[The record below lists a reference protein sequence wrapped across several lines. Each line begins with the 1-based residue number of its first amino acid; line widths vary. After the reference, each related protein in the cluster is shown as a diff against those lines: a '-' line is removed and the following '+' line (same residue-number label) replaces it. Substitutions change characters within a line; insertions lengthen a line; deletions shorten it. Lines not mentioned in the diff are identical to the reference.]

1 MAHQCVNCSKLYEK
15 AGDFLVQG
23 CEECE
28 GRFFF
33 YIRDEQLQKVKEEPL
48 EIPKEE
54 KQKIEQD
61 IRDMA
66 GITDEK
72 APVILDIEAVRVL
85 KPGKFEIDIVNL
97 FKKDRPLIFK
107 LEEGK
112 YVIDLSSM
120 SKSKNKP

>member
-1 MAHQCVNCSKLYEK
+1 MAHQCVNCSRIYDK
-15 AGDFLVQG
+15 AGDFLIKG
-23 CEECE
+23 CEDCG

-33 YIRDEQLQKVKEEPL
+33 YIRDEQLNQIKETPL

-54 KQKIEQD
+54 QVRIEKD

-66 GITDEK
+66 GITDEN
-72 APVILDIEAVRVL
+72 APVILDIESVRVL
-85 KPGKFEIDIVNL
+85 RPGKFEIDIVNL

-120 SKSKNKP
+120 NRTEKKE